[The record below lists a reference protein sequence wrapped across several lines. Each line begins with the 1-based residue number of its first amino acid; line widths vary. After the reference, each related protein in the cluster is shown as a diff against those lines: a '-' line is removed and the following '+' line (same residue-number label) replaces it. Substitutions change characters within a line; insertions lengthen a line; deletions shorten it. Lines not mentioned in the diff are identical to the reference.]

1 MDMQQSERLRALWKS
16 GRDKYR
22 SFFTVLSEVRQEI
35 GDDALPHYCIAE
47 LHIGISVITEV
58 SKIMRGVDA
67 EIIKDGLSS
76 ANKAEAARRGA
87 EALAKRKAREALE
100 LEKAEH
106 AKKLAEI
113 RAEAAEL
120 AAKDERRKRYRKTSD
135 EKSREKKDEE
145 NKKRY
150 ARHKAQKEAAK
161 HGTPAPADLD
171 GLAEQIRRGHELT
184 ILGTKNWVEG
194 SIVLAKALC
203 AARDVFPSNRE
214 FGEWLKESGRDFYN
228 DHDRAA
234 LINLG
239 REPTLMHKTLSGTE
253 SRSYKHIWQT
263 CKAGYPSCPL
273 GQDGNIV
280 HFPQQTAS

>member
-1 MDMQQSERLRALWKS
+1 MDTQQSERLRALWKS

-22 SFFTVLSEVRQEI
+22 SFFAVLAEVRQEI

-76 ANKAEAARRGA
+76 ANKAEGARRAA

-106 AKKLAEI
+106 AKKVAEI

-120 AAKDERRKRYRKTSD
+120 AAKDERRKRYRKTFD
-135 EKSREKKDEE
+135 EKSREQKDEE
-145 NKKRY
+145 NRKRY
-150 ARHKAQKEAAK
+150 VRHKAQKEAQK
-161 HGTPAPADLD
+161 HAAPAAADLE

-184 ILGTKNWVEG
+184 VLGTQNWVEG
-194 SIVLAKALC
+194 SIVLGKALC
-203 AARDVFPSNRE
+203 AARTAFPSNVA
-214 FGEWLKESGRDFYN
+214 FGDWLKASGLDFYN
-228 DHDRAA
+228 KDDRSA
-234 LINLG
+234 LVNLG
-239 REPTLMHKTLSGTE
+239 KFPAMMHEILTGTK
-253 SRSYKHIWQT
+253 SRSYQHIWQAA
-263 CKAGYPSCPL
+263 KSGYPSSSIEE
-273 GQDGNIV
+273 DNNVINF
-280 HFPQQTAS
+280 HAAS